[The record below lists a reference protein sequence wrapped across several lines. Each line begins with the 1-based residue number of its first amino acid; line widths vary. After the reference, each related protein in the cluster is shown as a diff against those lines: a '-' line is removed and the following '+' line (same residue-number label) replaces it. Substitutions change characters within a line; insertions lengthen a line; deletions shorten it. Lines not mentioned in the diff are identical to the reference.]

1 MLVEALGYQ
10 AESSVTPTLKIME
23 RDGLIEIHG
32 GGRQRAYRFLSLTS
46 KARQMLGVGG
56 LPILGRIPAGPLQE
70 ALTEPEGFLES
81 SSLLPHRPGDFLLRV
96 TGDSMTG
103 DGIRDGDLV
112 LLRPGEEVR
121 KGEIAAAYIGRG
133 AATPPAAK
141 ALRYRD
147 VAKHRRFREFTLRSA
162 LPSKA
167 REGCVCHSA
176 WGVPFGAC
184 RCEPVSNFLHPWI
197 CATFREGRELRG
209 VREVP
214 NGFDCHGMRRCN
226 RAKQGKE
233 ECKKLHGENAG
244 RGCHLWR
251 D

>member
-1 MLVEALGYQ
+1 MNDASGRVFSPSQRRIAQAIAEAECDGVPALVPMLVEALGYQ

-133 AATPPAAK
+133 YEATLKHVYPLENGVLLVASNHSFPDMFVPKGEWSGVAGV
-141 ALRYRD
+141 YRGLI
-147 VAKHRRFREFTLRSA
+147 RQ
-162 LPSKA
+162 
-167 REGCVCHSA
+167 
-176 WGVPFGAC
+176 
-184 RCEPVSNFLHPWI
+184 
-197 CATFREGRELRG
+197 
-209 VREVP
+209 VRE
-214 NGFDCHGMRRCN
+214 
-226 RAKQGKE
+226 
-233 ECKKLHGENAG
+233 
-244 RGCHLWR
+244 
-251 D
+251 